1 MNKPYFPVK
10 PDQPEPLRIQVKRH
24 VRFQEVDSLGIV
36 WHGHYPSYFEDA
48 RVALGDRYDMGYLDF
63 YREGIPAPIKK
74 FHTDYLRPL
83 RFKEE
88 ITIEAIWHWSEA
100 ARINFEYRIF
110 NQNRELATA
119 GYTVQLMLDMEHNVL
134 MVAPP
139 FYVAF
144 QNKWKAGKFA

>member
-10 PDQPEPLRIQVKRH
+10 PDQPGPLQIQVKRC

-36 WHGHYPSYFEDA
+36 WHGHYSSYFEDA
-48 RVALGDRYDMGYLDF
+48 RVALGDSYGIGYLDF

-74 FHTDYLRPL
+74 FHVDYLRPL

-100 ARINFEYRIF
+100 ARINFEYRIL
-110 NQNRELATA
+110 NQDLELATT
-119 GYTVQLMLDMEHNVL
+119 GYTVQLMLDMEYNVL

-144 QNKWKAGKFA
+144 QDKWKAGEFV